1 MGYVVEREKKDLLDR
16 IADNAKVSSAVMFE
30 EIMNHL
36 ELNNR
41 GLPVWWPD
49 QELNDGELPIEA
61 A

>member
-1 MGYVVEREKKDLLDR
+1 
-16 IADNAKVSSAVMFE
+16 
-30 EIMNHL
+30 MNHL